1 MEDIMGMNNSME
13 HINDLVV
20 ETSFVYD
27 FVSRGETKPIN
38 FINPDNIE
46 DVLKKGE
53 GVLLF
58 TEGNPI
64 NVLESFK
71 QNGVA
76 VVVDRNMAVTRVIN
90 KAPSEGVIPAFDE
103 AIDVSVTDGSFVIIS
118 FDLDYEKSGVR
129 KFFAEKFKSGDVIKL
144 RINDKQVS
152 IQDVLWT
159 SGQCESRPAGLSLLT
174 KEIYTT
180 NEKEVKIVGFIDN
193 PQEQVA
199 YRLHI
204 KKFNQSGELI
214 ADVKSDVIKENEYRF
229 SEDIQLDEGVNYIDV
244 VLLDD
249 NEDMIL
255 NSSTKNLII
264 FYKSRLPMNNQKH
277 NIMWV
282 EQFVNAKALNS
293 VEKMELMIN
302 TAKEAGITEFAIDVK
317 GCEGFTAYKKATLS
331 NAPYMTFTVD
341 PKKQVEMDI
350 DFLEEFIKISH
361 KFDMKVYASIN
372 FFVEGNISTG
382 DYAINVPEEHPD
394 WAEILQ
400 APEDAGELKSVLETK
415 KDAMLLYVNP
425 ANDEVQEYQLKR
437 AEEVLMNYEID
448 GIIMDRARYDNQY
461 ADFSEVTRKK
471 FEAYLEEKN
480 KKLKNWPGDA
490 YSIKSDGVMVL
501 GEHYY
506 EWITFR
512 SSVIQ
517 GFSNKLRAL
526 VDKYRECT
534 NRDIKLAAYVGS
546 WYEIYYQNGV
556 NWADESFVYN
566 ERLNFP
572 AEQLYTRDYAKT
584 SYIKNIDFIMIG
596 CYYDTKEQIEKY
608 VTLGNILLNNKID
621 LIGSISL
628 PDLKTEEELKD
639 GFKATY
645 DNSDGTMIFDL
656 CYTDWEKLTPAMKG

>member
-1 MEDIMGMNNSME
+1 MGMNSME
-13 HINDLVV
+13 HIEGLVV

-27 FVSRGETKPIN
+27 FTSYGETRPIN
-38 FINPDNIE
+38 YINPDNIE
-46 DVLKKGE
+46 DILKKGE
-53 GVLLF
+53 GVLLY
-58 TEGNPI
+58 TEGNPVTFERF
-64 NVLESFK
+64 NQL
-71 QNGVA
+71 GVA
-76 VVVDRNMAVTRVIN
+76 VVVDRNMSVTRVIN
-90 KAPSEGVIPAFDE
+90 KAPSDGGSPAFDE
-103 AIDVSVTDGSFVIIS
+103 IIDCTVTDGSFIIIS
-118 FDLDYEKSGVR
+118 FDLDYEKSGSR

-144 RINDKQVS
+144 RMNDKQVS
-152 IQDVLWT
+152 IQDILSL
-159 SGQCESRPAGLSLLT
+159 SGKKESRPASLSLLT
-174 KEIYTT
+174 KEIFTT
-180 NEKEVKIVGFIDN
+180 YDNKVKIEGHIDN
-193 PQEQVA
+193 KNKQST
-199 YRLHI
+199 YRLNI
-204 KKFNQSGELI
+204 KKFNQIGELI
-214 ADVKSDVIKENEYRF
+214 ADIKSDVMKENDDRF
-229 SEDIQLDEGVNYIDV
+229 CEEILLDEGVNYIDV
-244 VLLDD
+244 ALLEDKDD
-249 NEDMIL
+249 TIL
-255 NSSTKNLII
+255 NNSTKNLII
-264 FYKSRLPMNNQKH
+264 FYKSRVPNNNRKH

-331 NAPYMTFTVD
+331 NAPYMTSTID
-341 PKKQVEMDI
+341 PKKQVDMDI
-350 DFLEEFIKISH
+350 DFLEEFIKIAH
-361 KFDMKVYASIN
+361 KLDIKVYASIN

-382 DYAINVPEEHPD
+382 DYAINVPKEHPD

-400 APEDAGELKSVLETK
+400 APDDAGELKSVLETK

-437 AEEVLMNYEID
+437 AEEVLMNYEVD

-471 FEAYLEEKN
+471 FETYLEGKN

-490 YSIKSDGVMVL
+490 YTIKSDGVMVL

-512 SSVIQ
+512 CFVIQ
-517 GFSNKLRAL
+517 GFSNKLREL
-526 VDKYRECT
+526 VDKYREST
-534 NRDIKLAAYVGS
+534 KRDIKLAAYVGS

-572 AEQLYTRDYAKT
+572 LEQLYTRDYAKT

-628 PDLKTEEELKD
+628 PDLKTPQELRD